1 MSLLQIEPAR
11 DQQRAASMS
20 LSPRIVRKEKPMQEF
35 KVVKIDSPEPMAV
48 FNAKELVLRK
58 RLSLKRRE

>member
-20 LSPRIVRKEKPMQEF
+20 LSPRIARKEKPMQEF

-48 FNAKELVLRK
+48 FNAKELV
-58 RLSLKRRE
+58 